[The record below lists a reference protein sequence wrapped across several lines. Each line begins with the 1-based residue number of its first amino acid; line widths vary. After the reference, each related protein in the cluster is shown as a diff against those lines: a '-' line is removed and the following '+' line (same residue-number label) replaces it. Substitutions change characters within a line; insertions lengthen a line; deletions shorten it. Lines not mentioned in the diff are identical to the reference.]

1 MFLGVDG
8 GGTKTAF
15 CLVTADGEVTAQVQ
29 APSTDY
35 FSVGIE
41 LVGRVLRD
49 GITAV
54 CAEAGIT
61 AAEIRHAFFGL
72 PTYGEAS
79 GDVPTLNAAAR
90 DALGH
95 DRYACGNDVVCGWAG
110 SLGGADGINIVSGTG
125 SIAYGENEGRATR
138 AGGWGELFSDEG
150 SAYWIGIRG
159 LGRFSKM
166 SDGRIAPGPLYGLI
180 QEHLGL
186 DEDLDVID
194 IVLNRWQGS
203 RGKIAALCP
212 VVVTAAEQGDR
223 HASDILAEAAR
234 ELADIVDAA
243 RVRLGFEHGHP
254 VPVSYSGG
262 VFRSGP
268 LILDAFRRELKARY
282 PAYELRDPLYPPHIG
297 AAIYAAKL
305 SDGPLSDAALQRL
318 QRAPG
323 PSLGENDEGQ

>member
-15 CLVTADGEVTAQVQ
+15 CLVTADGEVAAQVR

-35 FSVGIE
+35 FAVGID
-41 LVGRVLRD
+41 LVGRVLRE
-49 GITAV
+49 GITEV
-54 CAEAGIT
+54 CREAGI
-61 AAEIRHAFFGL
+61 APGDIRHAFFGL

-79 GDVPTLNAAAR
+79 GDVPVLDAAAG

-125 SIAYGENEGRATR
+125 SIAYGENRGRSAR
-138 AGGWGELFSDEG
+138 AGGWGELFGDEG

-159 LGRFSKM
+159 LSHFSKM
-166 SDGRIAPGPLYGLI
+166 SDGRLPSGPLYTLVR
-180 QEHLGL
+180 ERLEL
-186 DEDLDVID
+186 REDLDLVD
-194 IVLNRWQGS
+194 VVLNRWKGG
-203 RGKIAALCP
+203 RGRIAEVAR
-212 VVVTAAEQGDR
+212 VVAAAAEQGDG
-223 HASDILAEAAR
+223 HAAGILAEAAR
-234 ELADIVDAA
+234 ELAEIVDVT
-243 RVRLGFEHGHP
+243 RVRLGFADGDA

-262 VFRSGP
+262 VFQAGP
-268 LILDAFRRELKARY
+268 SVLDVFRDELKARY

-305 SDGPLSDAALQRL
+305 SGGGPLKPVVGSER
-318 QRAPG
+318 
-323 PSLGENDEGQ
+323 